1 MLLALT
7 SATVYQTIPTFL
19 PMKMRLR
26 ISSSIIAVPN
36 SNMEHQIVEV
46 LVGAGTAVVAV
57 GSGARVLLESG
68 AVVVLVGV
76 GAVVVLVGVGA
87 VVVLVGVGV
96 AGELV
101 GVGAVVEPSET
112 GALVFVRTG
121 IEVTVSTTGASV
133 LPAVAGVR
141 DPPSGEGLAVAGAT
155 LVSEGA
161 LLVTPAGETVAFPA
175 AGATPLG

>member
-1 MLLALT
+1 MLAEVGA
-7 SATVYQTIPTFL
+7 SAG
-19 PMKMRLR
+19 
-26 ISSSIIAVPN
+26 A
-36 SNMEHQIVEV
+36 VEV
-46 LVGAGTAVVAV
+46 LVGAGTGVVAV

-76 GAVVVLVGVGA
+76 GAVVVLVGVDA

-101 GVGAVVEPSET
+101 GVGAVVVVPSET

-121 IEVTVSTTGASV
+121 IEVAESTTGASV

-155 LVSEGA
+155 LISEGA